1 VLLRRYDVLF
11 FRGALMAKQRRR
23 AISVWSKEDVRNL
36 RAFAKAKLSQPQA
49 AKKLGR
55 SRGAVAQ
62 KAMKLGI
69 RFNSVRGKSR

>member
-1 VLLRRYDVLF
+1 
-11 FRGALMAKQRRR
+11 MAKKKRRVVK
-23 AISVWSKEDVRNL
+23 AWSKENVQSL
-36 RAFAKAKLSQPQA
+36 RSLAKAKLSAFAA

-69 RFNSVRGKSR
+69 RFRSNRGTRPWTS